1 MRILAIETS
10 CDETAVAIVDVDEGG
25 KFVVLS
31 NETLSQAM
39 LHSEY
44 GGVFPALAKRE
55 HARTIAPLLSLS
67 LRNAALAENGGVVS
81 EEARAQ
87 IAEILAREPE
97 LTEQFMKEVG
107 TLKKPVIDRIVVTR
121 GPGLEPAL
129 WVGINTARALGALWG
144 IPVIPANHMEGHI
157 LAALFDQKTQ
167 SFPHIGYP
175 LVALLIS
182 GGHTELVRVDAIGS
196 YGLLGETQDD
206 AVGECFDKVARM
218 LGLPYPG
225 GPQISRI
232 ALSGHSGVYPLP
244 RPMLHSGD
252 LNFSFSG
259 LKTSV
264 LYLTKK
270 LGELSEQVKADIAR
284 EFEDSVSEVIV
295 AKSLKALRDTGAQG
309 LVVGGGV
316 SANDRIRASLKALTD
331 KEGLRLFVPDRVL
344 STDNALMIALA
355 GSFERS
361 NSEALIAK
369 GNWKIHS

>member
-10 CDETAVAIVDVDEGG
+10 CDETAVAIVDVDEGS
-25 KFVVLS
+25 KFTVLS
-31 NETLSQAM
+31 NETLSQAL
-39 LHSEY
+39 LHSQY

-67 LRNAALAENGGVVS
+67 LRNAKLSEDGGSVTES
-81 EEARAQ
+81 MK
-87 IAEILAREPE
+87 AEIATILEREPE
-97 LTEQFMKEVG
+97 LTEQFLKEVG
-107 TLKKPVIDRIVVTR
+107 TLKVPKIDKIVVTR

-144 IPVIPANHMEGHI
+144 IPVIPVNHMEGHI
-157 LAALFDQKTQ
+157 LAALFDQETQ
-167 SFPHIGYP
+167 TFPHIDFP

-196 YGLLGETQDD
+196 YDLLGETKDD

-232 ALSGHSGVYPLP
+232 ALLGNSGAYPLP

-252 LNFSFSG
+252 LSFSFSG

-270 LGELSEQVKADIAR
+270 LGTLSDQMKADIAR
-284 EFEDSVSEVIV
+284 EFEDAVSEVIV
-295 AKSLKALRDTGAQG
+295 AKSKKALRDTGARG

-316 SANDRIRASLKALTD
+316 SANDRIRESLKKLAD
-331 KEGLRLFVPDRVL
+331 EEGVSLFVPDRVL

-355 GSFERS
+355 GSFDR
-361 NSEALIAK
+361 SEAGAIVAK